1 MKNGIINVLVVVDMQ
16 NDFVYERGSL
26 YVHKDD
32 VNETKDVVG
41 EVCKLISNGPWDVV
55 ICTRDTHYGNYS
67 DTLEGKK
74 LPVEHCIVGTWG
86 HEIHDDV
93 KEALDANYQKFD
105 KTTFGHLGF
114 ANNDIP
120 YALDMQNDIV
130 VPVLAGEI
138 ASLEHV
144 EIVLDVVA
152 QGVEAGLVQEQHLA
166 GFLPVGADGQG
177 QVQAVPLAGA
187 EQQCQQ
193 GQKDEPDFRHKNGL
207 IGQS

>member
-55 ICTRDTHYGNYS
+55 ICTRDTHYGNYH

-130 VPVLAGEI
+130 VPDGTRGGELEFHVCGVCTSICVLANAVI
-138 ASLEHV
+138 LRAKYPDAK
-144 EIVLDVVA
+144 IVIHSEACADVSI
-152 QGVEAGLVQEQHLA
+152 EAHEAALMVLRA
-166 GFLPVGADGQG
+166 
-177 QVQAVPLAGA
+177 
-187 EQQCQQ
+187 QQC
-193 GQKDEPDFRHKNGL
+193 EVV
-207 IGQS
+207 